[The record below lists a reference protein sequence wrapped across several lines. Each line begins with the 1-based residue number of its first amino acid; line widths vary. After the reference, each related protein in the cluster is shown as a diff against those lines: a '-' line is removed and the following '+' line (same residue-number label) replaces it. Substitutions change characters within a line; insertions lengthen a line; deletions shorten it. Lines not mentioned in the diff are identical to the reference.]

1 MGKEIPSSPSYEQFI
16 QKRVKEDEGRRRIQI
31 DSQPPPRLRASPQR
45 KETHTQQNQAQ
56 SAKIKPLMQNL
67 VLAPN
72 QDVTQG
78 AGVWL
83 ARTATVVGPRLAEW
97 CLGPEGLDLAREWGW
112 SQAISGPG
120 KLELGLAG
128 GKEPE
133 SLAPASL

>member
-56 SAKIKPLMQNL
+56 SAKIKPLMQNP

-78 AGVWL
+78 AVSVHDESTITIV
-83 ARTATVVGPRLAEW
+83 RERDTVVERNR
-97 CLGPEGLDLAREWGW
+97 EG
-112 SQAISGPG
+112 
-120 KLELGLAG
+120 
-128 GKEPE
+128 
-133 SLAPASL
+133 